1 MSHKN
6 IIYDSDPH
14 FKINAI
20 TRQISN
26 SSSTKTTLIQNDHNS
41 ERFTFEVDRFI
52 EGHDM
57 AECNRVE
64 VHYNNNGNEDVYEVD
79 DVQISQNNDDT
90 IVFSWLLSNN
100 ATQNEGKLEFSIR
113 FACTSEDGIVDYA
126 WNTAIFSG
134 VSISKGMNNTEAVA
148 KVISDIIAKWK
159 EELKPG
165 GGGVTSYTDLT
176 DKPITVLDYYPTNEQ
191 LEQMGEGIY
200 LAVVQDYT
208 APDYMYFFS
217 TYEDWEMGNDSVE
230 YKHQSWTVTIIGNNG
245 IRVKRKDNFRGFQ
258 DGRESYTIDW
268 REVPLY
274 DSAITKSNL
283 VDDIDVVEGDEEFD
297 AVPSVRGLKIAL
309 VKNATDVVGYVDRAI
324 GNIETSLENIIAKYG
339 LGGDSV

>member
-1 MSHKN
+1 MSHKD

-57 AECNRVE
+57 MECNRVE

-79 DVQISQNNDDT
+79 DVQINPNNDDT
-90 IVFSWLLSNN
+90 VVFSWLLSNN

-113 FACTSEDGIVDYA
+113 FACTSEDGIVEYA

-191 LEQMGEGIY
+191 LVQMGEGIY
-200 LAVVQDYT
+200 YAKVGDNYIN
-208 APDYMYFFS
+208 PDYLYFYS
-217 TYEDWEMGNDSVE
+217 TKEDWTTYDGVE
-230 YKHQSWTVTIIGNNG
+230 GKHQFWTITIISLNG
-245 IRVKRKDNFRGFQ
+245 IRVERKDNYRFFGN
-258 DGRESYTIDW
+258 REDITIDW
-268 REVPLY
+268 REVPLNENTATKAY
-274 DSAITKSNL
+274 VDSAI
-283 VDDIDVVEGDEEFD
+283 GD
-297 AVPSVRGLKIAL
+297 
-309 VKNATDVVGYVDRAI
+309 
-324 GNIETSLENIIAKYG
+324 IETSLENIIAKYG